1 MKSSRFPFVDG
12 NKRIALSA
20 AIAFLE
26 LNGVEIELG
35 PEWEEIIVR
44 VATGACSRDELAD
57 PFANAMGA
65 DVDVVVG

>member
-35 PEWEEIIVR
+35 PELGR
-44 VATGACSRDELAD
+44 DHRSRCDRCMLS
-57 PFANAMGA
+57 
-65 DVDVVVG
+65 